1 MTLQLV
7 VLGEGGVHE
16 EVERAHGGHG
26 PEEVVEVA
34 LVEVVGDPPWTTPRG
49 RERRHDGIDGRAQ
62 VAAQRDGEQR
72 QRRARALH
80 GLWRLGVEALL
91 QKRALHGLWR
101 LGVEALL
108 QKR

>member
-26 PEEVVEVA
+26 PEVVEVA

-49 RERRHDGIDGRAQ
+49 RERRHDGVDRPDWFADSQ
-62 VAAQRDGEQR
+62 SL
-72 QRRARALH
+72 ARMLRT
-80 GLWRLGVEALL
+80 GL
-91 QKRALHGLWR
+91 LWP
-101 LGVEALL
+101 GSPGDSTA
-108 QKR
+108 